1 MDKVNEILNN
11 KDYKTYLEE
20 LSELEKERVFCNHTI
35 EHFLDVSRIAYIRVL
50 EEGLKYSKEVIYA
63 IGLLH
68 DIGRVLEYKEE
79 IPHHEGSVIIAK
91 DILKE
96 TSFTKEEKDEIL
108 KGIEGLK
115 YSKEVIYAI
124 GLLHDIGRVLEYKE
138 EIPHHEGS
146 VIIAKDILKETS
158 FTKEEKNEILKGIEN
173 HRKDSVDE
181 LSRIIY
187 ESDKLSRNCFSCKS
201 EKDCYWSKE
210 KKNFKIKY

>member
-11 KDYKTYLEE
+11 KDYKIYFEE

-108 KGIEGLK
+108 KGIE
-115 YSKEVIYAI
+115 
-124 GLLHDIGRVLEYKE
+124 
-138 EIPHHEGS
+138 
-146 VIIAKDILKETS
+146 
-158 FTKEEKNEILKGIEN
+158 N
-173 HRKDSVDE
+173 HRKDSGDE

-187 ESDKLSRNCFSCKS
+187 ESDKLSRNCFSCKA

>member
-11 KDYKTYLEE
+11 KDYRIFLEE

-108 KGIEGLK
+108 KGIE
-115 YSKEVIYAI
+115 
-124 GLLHDIGRVLEYKE
+124 
-138 EIPHHEGS
+138 
-146 VIIAKDILKETS
+146 
-158 FTKEEKNEILKGIEN
+158 N

-187 ESDKLSRNCFSCKS
+187 ESDKLSRNCFSCKA

>member
-11 KDYKTYLEE
+11 KDYKIYLEE

-108 KGIEGLK
+108 KGIE
-115 YSKEVIYAI
+115 
-124 GLLHDIGRVLEYKE
+124 
-138 EIPHHEGS
+138 
-146 VIIAKDILKETS
+146 
-158 FTKEEKNEILKGIEN
+158 N
-173 HRKDSVDE
+173 HRKDSGDE

-187 ESDKLSRNCFSCKS
+187 ESDKLSRNCFSYKA

>member
-11 KDYKTYLEE
+11 KDYKVYLEE

-96 TSFTKEEKDEIL
+96 TSFTKEEK
-108 KGIEGLK
+108 
-115 YSKEVIYAI
+115 
-124 GLLHDIGRVLEYKE
+124 
-138 EIPHHEGS
+138 
-146 VIIAKDILKETS
+146 
-158 FTKEEKNEILKGIEN
+158 NEILKGIEN

-181 LSRIIY
+181 LSRKEN

>member
-1 MDKVNEILNN
+1 M
-11 KDYKTYLEE
+11 
-20 LSELEKERVFCNHTI
+20 
-35 EHFLDVSRIAYIRVL
+35 DVSRIAYIRVL

-108 KGIEGLK
+108 KGIE
-115 YSKEVIYAI
+115 
-124 GLLHDIGRVLEYKE
+124 
-138 EIPHHEGS
+138 
-146 VIIAKDILKETS
+146 
-158 FTKEEKNEILKGIEN
+158 N
-173 HRKDSVDE
+173 HRKDSGDE

-187 ESDKLSRNCFSCKS
+187 ESDKLSRNCFSCKA

>member
-1 MDKVNEILNN
+1 MIDLKNAKRLFDEYVANYDKDNPKVAL
-11 KDYKTYLEE
+11 K
-20 LSELEKERVFCNHTI
+20 I
-35 EHFLDVSRIAYIRVL
+35 EHTYRVMEASKNVAVSLGLDQDEIDLASL
-50 EEGLKYSKEVIYA
+50 

-108 KGIEGLK
+108 KGIE
-115 YSKEVIYAI
+115 
-124 GLLHDIGRVLEYKE
+124 
-138 EIPHHEGS
+138 
-146 VIIAKDILKETS
+146 
-158 FTKEEKNEILKGIEN
+158 N
-173 HRKDSVDE
+173 HRKDSIDE